1 MTGTERDREKIN
13 YMKEK
18 MKRWLAG
25 HPDATAEEAFVDGWM
40 LCTEAWCHGKRE
52 KMEQV
57 CELIKEIID
66 EA

>member
-1 MTGTERDREKIN
+1 
-13 YMKEK
+13 MKEK

-25 HPDATAEEAFVDGWM
+25 HPDATAEEAFVAGWM

-57 CELIKEIID
+57 CEMIKEIID